1 MGVRVVDPLK
11 DPRWDAF
18 VSRHPR
24 ATAYHLAAWSGALRD
39 AYRFAPVG
47 LVLEDC
53 DGRLRGVLPLG
64 AKSGPVSGRRI
75 VSLPVADMGGPI
87 ADSPVLE
94 SVLAAAACR
103 LADASGAALRIH
115 SRSARWAPGL
125 PAADTEPAAPAW
137 VVPLPDDAD
146 QAPRDWHRPG
156 NLCRYL
162 RKAQRAGLTVRQT
175 SAPED
180 VRAFHAV
187 YLRTARKHRAVPHSL
202 RLFERLRRAFSS
214 NGVFQLVLVEH
225 EGTVV
230 SGALNLA
237 WGDTVEALFNGIDDR
252 YLDLRPGHALH
263 WEVIRMAVRAGRRR
277 VNLGTARCGSSQA
290 SFKAQWGAEPVDEF
304 ALAYPSQRAACRSR
318 VTRIW
323 DERLAAAAWARA
335 PDALMWTAGGLAH
348 RWL

>member
-1 MGVRVVDPLK
+1 M
-11 DPRWDAF
+11 
-18 VSRHPR
+18 
-24 ATAYHLAAWSGALRD
+24 
-39 AYRFAPVG
+39 
-47 LVLEDC
+47 
-53 DGRLRGVLPLG
+53 
-64 AKSGPVSGRRI
+64 
-75 VSLPVADMGGPI
+75 
-87 ADSPVLE
+87 
-94 SVLAAAACR
+94 
-103 LADASGAALRIH
+103 
-115 SRSARWAPGL
+115 
-125 PAADTEPAAPAW
+125 
-137 VVPLPDDAD
+137 PLPDDAD

-202 RLFERLRRAFSS
+202 RLFELLRRAFSS
-214 NGVFQLVLVEH
+214 SGVFQLVLVEH
-225 EGTVV
+225 EGAWSSPARST
-230 SGALNLA
+230 SPGA
-237 WGDTVEALFNGIDDR
+237 TRSKALLNGIDDR

-263 WEVIRMAVRAGRRR
+263 WEVKMAVRAGRRR